1 MTVIRELQT
10 VFVAS
15 IEMLANQSLQATPHG
30 APELVRKRCRSQAYT
45 RRLGRYLGIGLS
57 A

>member
-1 MTVIRELQT
+1 MIGVRELQI

-30 APELVRKRCRSQAYT
+30 APELV
-45 RRLGRYLGIGLS
+45 L
-57 A
+57 